1 MEERL
6 AAERPEPSAELVR
19 SIVTEIRGATAG
31 RRRRSPIRLVAL
43 AAAVLAGLAAIGGLG
58 YAATYTARVV
68 AIVTGSQSVSAHR
81 SAATAARAQYGTT
94 TAATT
99 TAATTSTTTQTTG
112 SGGEATTSAQPGSSG
127 SVSTE
132 APGSTTPIGVSWS
145 ASTFTAPVSV
155 TVDPTP
161 AAVTT
166 GGVTFA
172 VGTIL
177 VSVTATN
184 TNTSGAV
191 TTLAAPL
198 ELVIPNA
205 PSGFVPA
212 VSSDGVSF
220 RALTQIS
227 GPPLPADQQDGYFL
241 AADGV
246 HILTRH
252 LTIFGVIAKSNVTV
266 SETGRKLAPANSGRW
281 GDPLRIHTG
290 PPVLAL
296 RSTPTANGD
305 KVAFTFF
312 VDEQAALYFHVLSG
326 GKELDM
332 TGSSSVRGH
341 KVGGSLDR
349 TLHVPVLRPGTIP
362 VTLVLKKPSGKLSIL
377 VIAVD
382 YDGNKVIRTARVGR

>member
-281 GDPLRIHTG
+281 GD
-290 PPVLAL
+290 
-296 RSTPTANGD
+296 
-305 KVAFTFF
+305 
-312 VDEQAALYFHVLSG
+312 
-326 GKELDM
+326 
-332 TGSSSVRGH
+332 
-341 KVGGSLDR
+341 
-349 TLHVPVLRPGTIP
+349 
-362 VTLVLKKPSGKLSIL
+362 
-377 VIAVD
+377 
-382 YDGNKVIRTARVGR
+382 